1 MPRGVAQ
8 DPIAKSTL
16 PQPPTSPIFPLMKA
30 AKQPASKPRRP
41 TPELGPM
48 YRGIHLQPYVGP
60 RPSRFTREQIEQ
72 AVDAA
77 ILKNADALAGKTKT

>member
-1 MPRGVAQ
+1 
-8 DPIAKSTL
+8 
-16 PQPPTSPIFPLMKA
+16 MKA
-30 AKQPASKPRRP
+30 AKQTTPKTRRP

-48 YRGIHLQPYVGP
+48 YRGIRLQPYVGP